1 MGCTATKIAERQKSK
16 SFVSNGVGAKQRAL
30 DYKERE
36 LINLIL
42 KHQFIDCIFSKQTS
56 IIMHILLEIF
66 RIRKVSRGVI
76 EKTKHSTTRELQRWL
91 HFCFAVL

>member
-36 LINLIL
+36 LINFIL
-42 KHQFIDCIFSKQTS
+42 KHIFIDFFQNK
-56 IIMHILLEIF
+56 
-66 RIRKVSRGVI
+66 
-76 EKTKHSTTRELQRWL
+76 LQ
-91 HFCFAVL
+91 

>member
-30 DYKERE
+30 DYKERK
-36 LINLIL
+36 LITFIV
-42 KHQFIDCIFSKQTS
+42 KHQSIDWNYFLLKRTS
-56 IIMHILLEIF
+56 INMHILHVEIY

-76 EKTKHSTTRELQRWL
+76 EKTKHSTT
-91 HFCFAVL
+91 